1 MVNKDIFVPEHVTKG
16 RVFSSVDSQQQS
28 TD

>member
-1 MVNKDIFVPEHVTKG
+1 MVNKDIFIPEHITKG
-16 RVFSSVDSQQQS
+16 RVFTGVDSQQQS